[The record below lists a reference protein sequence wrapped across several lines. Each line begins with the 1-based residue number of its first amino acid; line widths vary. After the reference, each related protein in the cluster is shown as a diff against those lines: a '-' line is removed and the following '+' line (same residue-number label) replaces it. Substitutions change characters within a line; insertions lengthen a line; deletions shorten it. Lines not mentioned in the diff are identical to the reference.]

1 MVVII
6 PTYHGYGYLR
16 NVRHKEGKYV
26 IIYLDRNI
34 SQNLIFLKYVDLC
47 HSP

>member
-6 PTYHGYGYLR
+6 PTYHEYGYLR